1 MFVYHSTFIT
11 LQLKVNKSTESVI
24 GWKSVGLYKSKPLPL
39 NGAFLPSIKYFSP
52 KVAIQFNNKTIV
64 KQKRKVCLSLHCNV
78 DNSYFFVNGK
88 EKYKFKASNKNVN
101 FPTQFYLG
109 IMSNKFNYVD
119 EEEVSLKAT
128 VYDFLIDYNAINK
141 SVILDI
147 HKYLLVKNNLK

>member
-1 MFVYHSTFIT
+1 MLII
-11 LQLKVNKSTESVI
+11 VI
-24 GWKSVGLYKSKPLPL
+24 
-39 NGAFLPSIKYFSP
+39 FS
-52 KVAIQFNNKTIV
+52 
-64 KQKRKVCLSLHCNV
+64 LM
-78 DNSYFFVNGK
+78 
-88 EKYKFKASNKNVN
+88 EKKIYKFKASNKNVN

-119 EEEVSLKAT
+119 EEEVSLKAN

>member
-1 MFVYHSTFIT
+1 M
-11 LQLKVNKSTESVI
+11 
-24 GWKSVGLYKSKPLPL
+24 
-39 NGAFLPSIKYFSP
+39 
-52 KVAIQFNNKTIV
+52 
-64 KQKRKVCLSLHCNV
+64 SLHCNV

-101 FPTQFYLG
+101 FPTQLYLG

-119 EEEVSLKAT
+119 EEEVSLKAN

>member
-1 MFVYHSTFIT
+1 M
-11 LQLKVNKSTESVI
+11 
-24 GWKSVGLYKSKPLPL
+24 
-39 NGAFLPSIKYFSP
+39 
-52 KVAIQFNNKTIV
+52 
-64 KQKRKVCLSLHCNV
+64 SLHCNV

>member
-1 MFVYHSTFIT
+1 M
-11 LQLKVNKSTESVI
+11 
-24 GWKSVGLYKSKPLPL
+24 
-39 NGAFLPSIKYFSP
+39 
-52 KVAIQFNNKTIV
+52 
-64 KQKRKVCLSLHCNV
+64 SLHCNV

-109 IMSNKFNYVD
+109 IMSNNVD
-119 EEEVSLKAT
+119 EEEVSLKAN